1 MGTYLDLRKLL
12 LGSGELLT
20 NPALGFQLFHG
31 LVRILGF
38 LLASTGVFPPLAQL
52 LLKFLSQRDMVH
64 QKMKGLLRPPHSS
77 VLRMVLC
84 DADPSEE
91 AA

>member
-12 LGSGELLT
+12 LGSGELLA

-31 LVRILGF
+31 LVRILGL
-38 LLASTGVFPPLAQL
+38 LLASAGVFPPLAQL
-52 LLKFLSQRDMVH
+52 LLKFLSQRGRVH
-64 QKMKGLLRPPHSS
+64 QKTKGPLRPPHGS
-77 VLRMVLC
+77 VLRTVLS